1 MDENDST
8 MNDTVDTVQAQTAV
22 STDKSQAI
30 ILKNL
35 ESLIKEHISSVVRLQ
50 DESRKHR
57 ETLESIFQND
67 PTFQEHSEAARQ
79 ANKIKSQTRAEILK
93 RPSVIAVSN
102 QIKDTRGQIKELQQE
117 LSEYLLEYQRMS
129 GERVI
134 EDNNGNILE
143 IINSAK
149 VVRSSSKR

>member
-102 QIKDTRGQIKELQQE
+102 QMKDTRGQIKELQQE